1 MLFVYQGMF
10 QVASGDTPAFINAL
24 NSYAIGTPLDS
35 QASALQT
42 DDSLSPSS
50 LDSVVA
56 ERSIKTENF
65 GNSSSVNSLNCMDNN
80 QVSSILYW
88 NKPIMLICSYAL
100 SWCANPQPG
109 GVMHPP
115 KPRGCVLEGQLGLFD
130 LAGRTRR
137 TPAFRV
143 VRAT

>member
-88 NKPIMLICSYAL
+88 NKPIMLICSYASTKYL
-100 SWCANPQPG
+100 LLLQYVHHALPLF
-109 GVMHPP
+109 
-115 KPRGCVLEGQLGLFD
+115 CVAQASEQNIFTHGR
-130 LAGRTRR
+130 LAFLYLTQKQYLI
-137 TPAFRV
+137 
-143 VRAT
+143 